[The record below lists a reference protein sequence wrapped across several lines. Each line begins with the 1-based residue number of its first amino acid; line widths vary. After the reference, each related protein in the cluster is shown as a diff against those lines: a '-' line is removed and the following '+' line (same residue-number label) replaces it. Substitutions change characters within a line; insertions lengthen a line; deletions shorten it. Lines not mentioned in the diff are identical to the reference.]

1 MPTRHGGRNWG
12 RLPGKGARGRKR
24 EYIPGFGRGVGDT
37 SPAGEIGHLQA
48 CLQQSLWCT
57 DSIRYLRLQMKSAS
71 SPQSV
76 SSWRP
81 SARTTG
87 AAHRRRLSKRRTRL
101 DLGDLDLDPGD
112 LEPDPGDLDLDPG
125 TSTSTSQTSTSTP
138 ETSTST
144 PGTSTSTLGASIS
157 TLGSSTSACRNNGH
171 LSGKGVGARVT
182 SPARKSEQGSPLRQ
196 GSRCEGLPSG
206 SGRRSGGHLSGKGV
220 GARDT
225 SPATGSTHELPH
237 CSEPLAGDVP
247 TTGQPRG
254 SRGVVA
260 ECSRGVAAEGS
271 HGG

>member
-1 MPTRHGGRNWG
+1 MGPGVPTRHGGRNWG

-57 DSIRYLRLQMKSAS
+57 DSIRYLRLQMESAS

-112 LEPDPGDLDLDPG
+112 LEPDPGVLDRGLSD
-125 TSTSTSQTSTSTP
+125 
-138 ETSTST
+138 
-144 PGTSTSTLGASIS
+144 
-157 TLGSSTSACRNNGH
+157 NGH

-182 SPARKSEQGSPLRQ
+182 SPARRSEQGSPLRQ

-254 SRGVVA
+254 SRRVVA

>member
-1 MPTRHGGRNWG
+1 MGPGVPTRHGGRNWG

-112 LEPDPGDLDLDPG
+112 LELDPGDLDLDPG

-157 TLGSSTSACRNNGH
+157 TLGSSTSACQTM
-171 LSGKGVGARVT
+171 VT
-182 SPARKSEQGSPLRQ
+182 YPARGSEQGSPLRQ
-196 GSRCEGLPSG
+196 GSRSK
-206 SGRRSGGHLSGKGV
+206 GRLSGKGV
-220 GARDT
+220 GARVSPPAVGVGAGAT
-225 SPATGSTHELPH
+225 SPARV
-237 CSEPLAGDVP
+237 SEQGTPLRQRARRTSCLTALSPSLGTSP
-247 TTGQPRG
+247 PRG
-254 SRGVVA
+254 SHG
-260 ECSRGVAAEGS
+260 AAAG
-271 HGG
+271 